1 MKFLQKF
8 LTSLFFT
15 CALYVLPQHAL
26 ALTSFEFLDQPRAAE
41 VLSANDD
48 YLMATADLER
58 QAKARSA
65 KPVSQEAYAKIMGA
79 TAKDWSTADRA
90 RIEAALPALEK
101 FINQLA
107 WEAPATLQFIRA
119 DAALEDN
126 LPHTRGTAI
135 VLPDSV
141 FSMPR
146 YAFMSMLAHEMF
158 HILTRHNEKFKELSY
173 QHLGFE
179 RCETVRLHSK
189 IEQLKI
195 TNPDTPVSQH
205 TIAAKYKGR
214 DVHALAFISFETP
227 SIDTTTGFID
237 KLAVRWLIVQRE
249 KNLCSLDADN
259 LNNHSVAPQDLQGLI
274 EKIGKNTDYLFHA
287 EEILAENFAALFMA
301 GLGGR
306 SIKTYPSADLLN
318 SLQNLWFTRK

>member
-195 TNPDTPVSQH
+195 TNP
-205 TIAAKYKGR
+205 
-214 DVHALAFISFETP
+214 ETP